1 MTIVSMHATRQND
14 VERETLIGMLQPL
27 QPFLDTP
34 DLFEIVIN
42 RPGEVWTENADGWQR
57 HDVPM
62 LDFGYLSGLTRVIA
76 TFTQQMI
83 SETYPVLSA
92 VLPGDERV
100 QVLIPPAVTKG
111 TVSLTIRKP
120 SQVMFTLEELRDQG
134 LFDQVRLV
142 GSGFGQVG
150 RDASDLDSVNRVLVE
165 ALLGRDYVS
174 FLRLAVKS
182 RLNVLI
188 SGGTGSGKTTL
199 SKALIAEIGMDERIL
214 TIEDTLE
221 LTIQQKNHVRL
232 FYSKGAQ
239 GQAAVSAQ
247 ELLEATMRMRPDR
260 ILLQEI
266 RDGTAFDYIQNVS
279 AGHPGTITTIHANS
293 AAQAF
298 QRLRL
303 LVKQSESGRGL
314 EGPEVLSLLRM
325 LINVVIQTKRV
336 GGKFQA
342 TEIYFDPWAQAGEA

>member
-1 MTIVSMHATRQND
+1 MTIVSMHASKDND
-14 VERETLIGMLQPL
+14 FERETLISMLAPL
-27 QPFLDTP
+27 QSFLDMP
-34 DLFEIVIN
+34 DLFEIVVN
-42 RPGEVWTENADGWQR
+42 RPGEVWTENANGWQR

-62 LDFGYLSGLTRVIA
+62 LDFGYLSALARVIA
-76 TFTQQMI
+76 TFTKQMI
-83 SETYPVLSA
+83 SETHPVLSA

-100 QVLIPPAVTKG
+100 QVLIPPAVSKG

-120 SQVMFTLEELRDQG
+120 SRVMFTLEELHNHG
-134 LFDQVRLV
+134 LFNQIKLV
-142 GSGFGQVG
+142 GSNYE
-150 RDASDLDSVNRVLVE
+150 RDASALDNQNQVLVE
-165 ALLGRDYVS
+165 ALLRHDYVT

-182 RLNVLI
+182 RLNIVI

-199 SKALIAEIGMDERIL
+199 FKALIAEIGMDERIL

-221 LTIQQKNHVRL
+221 LIIPQKNHVRL

-239 GQAAVSAQ
+239 GQAEVSAQ

-293 AAQAF
+293 ASQAF

-314 EGPEVLSLLRM
+314 EGAEVLNLLRM
-325 LINVVIQTKRV
+325 LIDVVIQTKRI
-336 GGKFQA
+336 GGKFQV
-342 TEIYFDPWAQAGEA
+342 TEIYFDPWAQTDEA

>member
-1 MTIVSMHATRQND
+1 MNLVSMRDSNHND
-14 VERETLIGMLQPL
+14 VERETLIGMLAPL
-27 QPFLDTP
+27 QTFLDRP
-34 DLFEIVIN
+34 DLFEIVVN
-42 RPGEVWTENADGWQR
+42 QPGEVWTESADGWQR

-62 LDFGYLSGLTRVIA
+62 LDFAYLSGLARVIA

-83 SETYPVLSA
+83 SETHPVLSA
-92 VLPGDERV
+92 VLPGGERV
-100 QVLIPPAVTKG
+100 QVLIPPSVTKG

-120 SQVMFTLEELRDQG
+120 SRVMFTLEELSDQG
-134 LFDQVRLV
+134 LFNQVKLV

-150 RDASDLDSVNRVLVE
+150 RDDINLDSETRVFVE
-165 ALLGRDYVS
+165 ALAQRDYVK
-174 FLRLAVKS
+174 FLRLAVKC
-182 RLNVLI
+182 RLNILI

-221 LTIQQKNHVRL
+221 LIIPQENHVRL

-239 GQAAVSAQ
+239 GQAEVSAQ
-247 ELLEATMRMRPDR
+247 DLLEATMRMRPDR

-279 AGHPGTITTIHANS
+279 AGHPGTITTVHSNS
-293 AAQAF
+293 ASQAF

-325 LINVVIQTKRV
+325 LIDVVIQTKRV
-336 GGKFQA
+336 GGKFQV
-342 TEIYFDPWAQAGEA
+342 TEIYFDPWAQADEA